1 MTSQGSG
8 DGLGRA
14 PDDDTR
20 MDWTVPSSL
29 PTPPVAPPAP
39 PVEPPPPP
47 PPAVPGSPGGV
58 WAPPSSQPGEPGPSH
73 VPGVSGIR
81 FAGALPRVLA
91 WWLDSLIVAVI
102 AGITGGIL
110 GVVLGNPGLTTV
122 VVTVVAVGITLLYFV
137 AMWTGDARAT
147 LGMRL
152 FHLQIGNASDGQT
165 LTVSQGLTRWVALG
179 LPLQAAAVV
188 PLLAPIASA
197 VIGLWSLVLLV
208 STIASPTRQGLH
220 DRIAGSAIV
229 APIGRDGPVVPC
241 LVLLVLLMV
250 VLPIVSIVALILLG
264 TQASQI
270 LSSGTS
276 I

>member
-8 DGLGRA
+8 DGLGPA
-14 PDDDTR
+14 ADDDTR
-20 MDWTVPSSL
+20 TDWTAPAGRPAQLVGSP
-29 PTPPVAPPAP
+29 PPVG
-39 PVEPPPPP
+39 PPPPP
-47 PPAVPGSPGGV
+47 PPVVPGPSGGV
-58 WAPPSSQPGEPGPSH
+58 WAPPSPEPGGFASAD
-73 VPGVSGIR
+73 VPGASGIR
-81 FAGALPRVLA
+81 FAGAMPRVLA
-91 WWLDSLIVAVI
+91 WWLDSLIVALI
-102 AGITGGIL
+102 AGVTGGIL
-110 GVVLGNPGLTTV
+110 GAVLGNRDLTTIV
-122 VVTVVAVGITLLYFV
+122 VAVVAVGITLLYFV

-152 FHLQIGNASDGQT
+152 FNLQIGNATDGQT
-165 LTVSQGLTRWVALG
+165 LTVSQGMKRWAALG

-188 PLLAPIASA
+188 PLLATTVSA
-197 VIGLWSLVLLV
+197 VLGLWSLVLLV

-229 APIGRDGPVVPC
+229 QPIGREGPVVPC
-241 LVLLVLLMV
+241 LVLLALVMV

-264 TQASQI
+264 TQVSQI